1 MTRSRKPARFTGLIK
16 ARAAWATMHPESG
29 ELPAA
34 IGLYFR
40 QASGPAILS
49 DGRMLTA
56 SITPAELAEI
66 LVALPALSLK
76 DDEDARALFRVARML
91 SGEKHP
97 APSGQED

>member
-1 MTRSRKPARFTGLIK
+1 MIRSRKPARFTELIHVSAAK
-16 ARAAWATMHPESG
+16 AAMHPKSG
-29 ELPAA
+29 DLPAA
-34 IGLYFR
+34 LVLYFR
-40 QASGPAILS
+40 LG
-49 DGRMLTA
+49 DGRMFVA

-66 LVALPALSLK
+66 LIAIPALTLE